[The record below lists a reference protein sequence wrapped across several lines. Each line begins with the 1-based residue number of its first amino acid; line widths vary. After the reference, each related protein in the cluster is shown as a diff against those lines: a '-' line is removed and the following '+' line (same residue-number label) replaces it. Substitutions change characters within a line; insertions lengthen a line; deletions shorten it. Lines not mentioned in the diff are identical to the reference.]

1 MTAPRDAVRRAS
13 FSNWSLVATAHGRV
27 QRLAPRLPRVFLVC
41 AAMFTLVLV
50 TRPSP
55 AADAAP
61 SRPIRFG
68 TTAVI
73 LEDQVAILR
82 SWKGYLEERLGRP
95 VRFVH
100 RGSYQEITELLSKDQ
115 LDFAWVCGYPYVR
128 NRSFMRLLAIPIYE
142 GRPLYQSYLIVPKSD
157 TTTRSFHDLKGKIFA
172 YSDPNSNSGFLVP
185 QYELV
190 RSGENPAAFF
200 QKSFFTW
207 AHSKVVNAVAAGLA
221 NGGAVDG
228 YVWDTLQRTHP
239 DLTAQT
245 RVVRKS
251 ALYGFPPL
259 VARAQHQREGLS
271 CHAGGLGEHES
282 GCSGAPTP
290 GPAQSRRFCSRRSAP
305 VRRYCRDPRLCP
317 GATAGARWFGRR
329 GEREPCSEVGGELT
343 WERQIRV

>member
-1 MTAPRDAVRRAS
+1 MTALRNAVHGVSFSRWSLVAAACGRVLRRTRRLPRDAVAMVS
-13 FSNWSLVATAHGRV
+13 
-27 QRLAPRLPRVFLVC
+27 VC
-41 AAMFTLVLV
+41 AAMFVLLLVAPTLLV
-50 TRPSP
+50 
-55 AADAAP
+55 ADNAL

-82 SWKGYLEERLGRP
+82 SWKGYLEERLGKP

-157 TTTRSFHDLKGKIFA
+157 TTTRSFRDLKGTIFA

-190 RSGENPAAFF
+190 RLGENPSVFF

-207 AHSKVVNAVAAGLA
+207 AHSKVVNAVGAGLA

-245 RVVRKS
+245 RVVGKS

-259 VARAQHQREGLS
+259 VARGSISEKDFRAMQEVLVSMHQDAQGRQLLARLNLDGFAPDDPHIFDGIAEILAYVQARQPGLVGS
-271 CHAGGLGEHES
+271 GVATNGGR
-282 GCSGAPTP
+282 A
-290 GPAQSRRFCSRRSAP
+290 SRLEAN
-305 VRRYCRDPRLCP
+305 
-317 GATAGARWFGRR
+317 
-329 GEREPCSEVGGELT
+329 
-343 WERQIRV
+343 

>member
-1 MTAPRDAVRRAS
+1 MAALQGLRRRAS
-13 FSNWSLVATAHGRV
+13 FSGLARVRGDSRQRASGFPLWAAGAGAAILVVLFSWV
-27 QRLAPRLPRVFLVC
+27 QILF
-41 AAMFTLVLV
+41 AAESV
-50 TRPSP
+50 S
-55 AADAAP
+55 
-61 SRPIRFG
+61 SRPLRFG

-100 RGSYQEITELLSKDQ
+100 RGSYQEINELLSKDQ

-128 NRSFMRLLAIPIYE
+128 NRSFMRLLAIPLYE

-157 TTTRSFHDLKGKIFA
+157 TTTRSFRDLKGKIFA

-190 RSGENPAAFF
+190 RLGENPTTFF

-228 YVWDTLQRTHP
+228 YVWETLQRTHP
-239 DLTAQT
+239 ELTAQT

-259 VARAQHQREGLS
+259 VARAS
-271 CHAGGLGEHES
+271 I
-282 GCSGAPTP
+282 
-290 GPAQSRRFCSRRSAP
+290 
-305 VRRYCRDPRLCP
+305 
-317 GATAGARWFGRR
+317 
-329 GEREPCSEVGGELT
+329 GERDFRTMQDVLLGMTRDSQGRQLLARLNLDGFAPDDPHVFDGIAEILAYVQARQPGLVGSSVASSASRSVRSEAN
-343 WERQIRV
+343 

>member
-1 MTAPRDAVRRAS
+1 MTARPQTVRSAS
-13 FSNWSLVATAHGRV
+13 FSI
-27 QRLAPRLPRVFLVC
+27 QRARARDHWEDRLRLGAASMPWLLIALFAVLLSAAQTTLSAEGAP
-41 AAMFTLVLV
+41 A
-50 TRPSP
+50 RPL
-55 AADAAP
+55 
-61 SRPIRFG
+61 RFG

-82 SWKGYLEERLGRP
+82 SWKGYLEERIGRP

-100 RGSYQEITELLSKDQ
+100 RGSYQEINELLSKDQ

-128 NRSFMRLLAIPIYE
+128 NRSFMRLLAIPLYE

-157 TTTRSFHDLKGKIFA
+157 TTTRSFRDLKGKIFA

-190 RSGENPAAFF
+190 RLGENPATFF

-207 AHSKVVNAVAAGLA
+207 AHSKVVNAVGSGLA

-228 YVWDTLQRTHP
+228 YVWETLQRTHP
-239 DLTAQT
+239 ELTAQT

-259 VARAQHQREGLS
+259 VARASIGEGDFRAMQEVLLGMSKDAQGRELLARLNLDGFAPDDPHVFDGIAEILAYVQARQPGLV
-271 CHAGGLGEHES
+271 GS
-282 GCSGAPTP
+282 GVAVNANRPP
-290 GPAQSRRFCSRRSAP
+290 KPEAN
-305 VRRYCRDPRLCP
+305 
-317 GATAGARWFGRR
+317 
-329 GEREPCSEVGGELT
+329 
-343 WERQIRV
+343 

>member
-1 MTAPRDAVRRAS
+1 MTALRDAVRRAS
-13 FSNWSLVATAHGRV
+13 FSSGSLVATARGRV
-27 QRLAPRLPRVFLVC
+27 LRRTRALPREAAALFVGC
-41 AAMFTLVLV
+41 ALFFALPLV
-50 TRPSP
+50 TRTPL
-55 AADAAP
+55 AADNAP

-82 SWKGYLEERLGRP
+82 SWKGYLEERLARP

-128 NRSFMRLLAIPIYE
+128 NRSFMRLLAIPLYQ

-157 TTTRSFHDLKGKIFA
+157 TTTRSFRDLKGKIFA

-190 RSGENPAAFF
+190 RLGENPTVFF

-228 YVWDTLQRTHP
+228 YVWETLQQTHP

-259 VARAQHQREGLS
+259 VARASMGDKDFHAMQDVLVGMSQDVQGRQLLARLNLDGFAPDDPHVFDGIAEILAYVQARQPGLV
-271 CHAGGLGEHES
+271 GS
-282 GCSGAPTP
+282 GVA
-290 GPAQSRRFCSRRSAP
+290 ANASRAAKSDAN
-305 VRRYCRDPRLCP
+305 
-317 GATAGARWFGRR
+317 
-329 GEREPCSEVGGELT
+329 
-343 WERQIRV
+343 

>member
-1 MTAPRDAVRRAS
+1 MIAVPRRPRRAS
-13 FSNWSLVATAHGRV
+13 FVGWAMVSGAGATTRNARSATWARSLAAPLSACVAV
-27 QRLAPRLPRVFLVC
+27 
-41 AAMFTLVLV
+41 LVLGLWAPMP
-50 TRPSP
+50 RAGES
-55 AADAAP
+55 DA

-73 LEDQVAILR
+73 LEDQVAILH
-82 SWKGYLEERLGRP
+82 SWKGYLEERIGRP

-100 RGSYQEITELLSKDQ
+100 RGSYQEISELLSKDQ

-128 NRSFMRLLAIPIYE
+128 NRTFMRLLAIPLYE

-157 TTTRSFHDLKGKIFA
+157 TTTHSFRDLKGKIFA

-190 RSGENPAAFF
+190 RLGENPASFF

-207 AHSKVVNAVAAGLA
+207 AHSKVVTAVAAGLA

-228 YVWDTLQRTHP
+228 YVWETLQRTHP
-239 DLTAQT
+239 ELTAQT

-259 VARAQHQREGLS
+259 VARASLGEKEFRAMQDVLLGMSQNAQGRQLLARLNLDGFAPDDPHVFDGIAEILAFIQTRQPGLVG
-271 CHAGGLGEHES
+271 AGGGTS
-282 GCSGAPTP
+282 A
-290 GPAQSRRFCSRRSAP
+290 SRALRSEAN
-305 VRRYCRDPRLCP
+305 
-317 GATAGARWFGRR
+317 
-329 GEREPCSEVGGELT
+329 
-343 WERQIRV
+343 

>member
-1 MTAPRDAVRRAS
+1 MTALRDGVRHAS
-13 FSNWSLVATAHGRV
+13 FSWWTLLSAARGRVRQRARRLLREATA
-27 QRLAPRLPRVFLVC
+27 LVLIC
-41 AAMFTLVLV
+41 AAMFALLLWA
-50 TRPSP
+50 RIPL
-55 AADAAP
+55 AADDVP

-128 NRSFMRLLAIPIYE
+128 NRSFMRLLAIPLYQ

-157 TTTRSFHDLKGKIFA
+157 TTTRSFRDLKGKIFA

-185 QYELV
+185 SYELV
-190 RSGENPAAFF
+190 RLGENPSVFF

-228 YVWDTLQRTHP
+228 YVWETLQQTHP

-259 VARAQHQREGLS
+259 VARAS
-271 CHAGGLGEHES
+271 M
-282 GCSGAPTP
+282 
-290 GPAQSRRFCSRRSAP
+290 
-305 VRRYCRDPRLCP
+305 
-317 GATAGARWFGRR
+317 
-329 GEREPCSEVGGELT
+329 GERDFRAMQDVLLGMIQDARGRQLLARLNLDGFAPDDPHVFDGIAEILAYVQARQPGLVGSGVAANT
-343 WERQIRV
+343 IRVPRPEAN

>member
-1 MTAPRDAVRRAS
+1 MTALPDSVRCAS
-13 FSNWSLVATAHGRV
+13 FLRWSL
-27 QRLAPRLPRVFLVC
+27 L
-41 AAMFTLVLV
+41 
-50 TRPSP
+50 P
-55 AADAAP
+55 AARAHVRQPARRLSREVAALLFLACAGILTLLLWARITLAGDNIS

-82 SWKGYLEERLGRP
+82 SWKGYLEERVARP

-128 NRSFMRLLAIPIYE
+128 NRSFMRLLAIPLYQ

-157 TTTRSFHDLKGKIFA
+157 TTTRSFRDLKGKIFA

-190 RSGENPAAFF
+190 RLGENPTIFF

-228 YVWDTLQRTHP
+228 YVWETLQQTHP
-239 DLTAQT
+239 DLTART

-259 VARAQHQREGLS
+259 VARASMSERDFHAMQDVLLGMSQDVQGRQLLARLNLDGFAPDDPHVFDGIAEILAYVQARQPGLV
-271 CHAGGLGEHES
+271 GS
-282 GCSGAPTP
+282 GVAVNSGRA
-290 GPAQSRRFCSRRSAP
+290 
-305 VRRYCRDPRLCP
+305 PRLE
-317 GATAGARWFGRR
+317 AN
-329 GEREPCSEVGGELT
+329 
-343 WERQIRV
+343 

>member
-1 MTAPRDAVRRAS
+1 MTALRDAVRHAS
-13 FSNWSLVATAHGRV
+13 FSWSLLAAARGRV
-27 QRLAPRLPRVFLVC
+27 RQRARRLVREGAVLLLTC
-41 AAMFTLVLV
+41 AAMFALSLWA
-50 TRPSP
+50 RIPL
-55 AADAAP
+55 AADDAP

-157 TTTRSFHDLKGKIFA
+157 TTTRSFRDLKGKIFA

-190 RSGENPAAFF
+190 RLGENPSVFF

-259 VARAQHQREGLS
+259 VARGSIGEKDFRAMQEVLVSMNQDAQGRQLLARFSLDGFAPDDPHVFDGIAEILAYVQARQPGLV
-271 CHAGGLGEHES
+271 GS
-282 GCSGAPTP
+282 GVA
-290 GPAQSRRFCSRRSAP
+290 ANASRA
-305 VRRYCRDPRLCP
+305 
-317 GATAGARWFGRR
+317 ARP
-329 GEREPCSEVGGELT
+329 EAN
-343 WERQIRV
+343 